1 MLAKTLVNYSEKPN
15 YIGYFLYISN
25 QIFNGY
31 HFCWLPYQG
40 LTKSFLERLRRMF

>member
-31 HFCWLPYQG
+31 HFCWLPYQVG
-40 LTKSFLERLRRMF
+40 CSKSL